1 MTYDIIPS
9 GTVATANLT
18 SNGFNIDAVPT
29 RGTKVLSIT
38 AVKTSLNTSDA
49 TLRLQHSN
57 DDVNYENIDSEDS
70 TVGLLTLTSGTGT
83 QSLTPVTYLGMN
95 YYRVVYTKNTNSAGT
110 IKVIINVS

>member
-9 GTVATANLT
+9 GTVATANTT
-18 SNGFNIDAVPT
+18 STGFDVDAVPT

-38 AVKTSLNTSDA
+38 VDKTSLNTSDA
-49 TLRLQHSN
+49 TVRLQMSN
-57 DDVNYENIDSEDS
+57 DNVNFENIDLVDS
-70 TVGLLTLTSGTGT
+70 SVGLITLTSGTGV
-83 QSLTPVTYLGMN
+83 QSLTPVTYLGMR